1 MDVIV
6 FERSVH
12 TVHMHFMTLFQTN
25 IPTEFWSFFPLLTT
39 IPRTTSNCTSAWV
52 GEQQVSGALTPDL
65 LPLPFSWTGIAAV
78 RAIPPALWWLQ
89 EQGSCIAARLLP
101 AVQPLAS
108 WILAMPI
115 SHGLRPDRTQVT
127 GSDWQWKAWL
137 DCSRA
142 TSQISFIH
150 LDPFRR
156 IHFGSSKH
164 TSSTLQRHFG
174 FVWKKG
180 KEATVNTQLLIVQ
193 YKKKEQCDQR
203 GHSQL
208 SRGYTEPATHHSFLK
223 HTAWVWCWIHLRGRR
238 ATGPTSVNADAPA
251 QPVSTSQSHSSSK
264 MMDFTD
270 LLL

>member
-1 MDVIV
+1 MVRLKQIWMWLSLREV
-6 FERSVH
+6 C
-12 TVHMHFMTLFQTN
+12 TWCTCILWHFSKQIYPLTFDL
-25 IPTEFWSFFPLLTT
+25 FFPLTT

-78 RAIPPALWWLQ
+78 RAIPPAPWWLQ

-115 SHGLRPDRTQVT
+115 SHGLQPDRTQVT

-208 SRGYTEPATHHSFLK
+208 SHGYSEPAR
-223 HTAWVWCWIHLRGRR
+223 II
-238 ATGPTSVNADAPA
+238 
-251 QPVSTSQSHSSSK
+251 HSSNTQLGFGAGFISE
-264 MMDFTD
+264 DTE
-270 LLL
+270 LLVPLQ